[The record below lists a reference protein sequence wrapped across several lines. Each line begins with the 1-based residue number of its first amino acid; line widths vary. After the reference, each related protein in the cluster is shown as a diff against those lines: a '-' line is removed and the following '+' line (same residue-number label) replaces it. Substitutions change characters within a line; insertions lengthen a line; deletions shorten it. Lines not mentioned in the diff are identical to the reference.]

1 MLKDK
6 TIKNYCKDEDTFQ
19 DVWMQVLLIPEKRII
34 EIYNTG
40 GLKYYVI
47 RMIKTYLIAKYK
59 KKVKYSF
66 IKYLEDI
73 ESLEIP
79 VYEESRT
86 DAVIDIQLAK
96 KVVKNEHEAEKEI
109 FNLYLKFESV
119 RKVAEATGIHYTT
132 IFAIVKDF
140 KELIKNG
147 LR

>member
-1 MLKDK
+1 LLNDK

-19 DVWMQVLLIPEKRII
+19 DVWVKILLIPEKRII

-47 RMIKTYLIAKYK
+47 RMIQTHLIGLSK
-59 KKVKYSF
+59 KKVTL
-66 IKYLEDI
+66 IDI
-73 ESLEIP
+73 ESLQIA
-79 VYEESRT
+79 VNEETRT
-86 DAVIDIQLAK
+86 DAKIDIQFAK